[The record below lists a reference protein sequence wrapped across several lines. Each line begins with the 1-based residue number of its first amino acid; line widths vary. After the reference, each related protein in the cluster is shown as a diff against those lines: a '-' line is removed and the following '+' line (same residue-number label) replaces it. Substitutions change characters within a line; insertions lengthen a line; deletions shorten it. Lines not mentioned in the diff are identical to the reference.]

1 MGQVRPH
8 PFVSPGGDMIQRI
21 RLPLTLAFGV
31 LAVAVV
37 ARFVSPIAA
46 QTFVDSSFSSELVT
60 TLPEYKAVGVTWA
73 ANGDMYIGQRDGVV
87 RVYAA
92 GQLLSTPFIDL
103 RSSVS
108 TFLDRGL
115 LGMALHPDF
124 AQNGYVYLAYGGP
137 KLSRLVRV
145 TADPSNHH
153 VALPGS
159 EVVLIGSLPATA
171 GAHTASALRFAPDG
185 RLFFGHGDTWGEI
198 DYAPTGRNFGW
209 RCYEG
214 PEAREF
220 ESFDV
225 ADPCVVFPPAAIVT
239 TDLVRA
245 GAFYSGNVYPSAYAR
260 SFFFADHVA
269 GRILRKVVDE
279 TGAVTDIQ
287 PFATGLNDPV
297 ALEMGPDGLLYY
309 VSFVTG
315 QIRRIRFDAPI
326 AQPTVA
332 PAAGYSPLSVTFTGD
347 GSRNPRGGSLAYLW
361 EFGDGQTSTLANPP
375 HTYAAS
381 SVTTPYEARLTVTD
395 ERGRSSTATV
405 PVTVGSLPP
414 TPTIE
419 SPTDGTGVEPGQL
432 ITYQGSATDPDELL
446 DSSDLSWT
454 MLVHHDDRIDTM
466 FESAGTTGNFVAQD
480 PGEAG
485 ECSYELRLTATD
497 SSGLASTAAIN
508 LPLLD
513 HADGRGAA
521 STEAVLG
528 LVAAFGFAEGA
539 GAITA
544 DASGNA
550 NNGSITGATWNTT
563 GKFGNSLTFNGTS
576 HVVLI
581 PNSASLDVSTGMT
594 LEAWVYPT
602 TSQAGWRAIIQRETD
617 AYVLHSSSSFG
628 AMRPTAGGTFSG
640 AFDHFNV
647 PSALPLNAWSHL
659 ALTWNGATMRL
670 YVNGVEGAN
679 RARTGTL
686 QGTAAGARA
695 VRIGNN
701 VPYAESFLG
710 RIDEVRIYNR
720 ALSTAEIATDMSTP
734 IGSDATAPTTP
745 ASLVA
750 TATGASQVSLTWTAS
765 TDTGGSGL
773 AGYRVERCPGATCSG
788 FVEVAAPATNTFA
801 DTGLSASTTYRYR
814 IRAIDGTGNSSGYS
828 NIAAATTQASSDTT
842 APTTPASL
850 VATATGASQ
859 VSLTWTASTDTGGS
873 GLAGYRVERCPGATC
888 SGFVEVAAPA
898 TNTFADTGL
907 SASTTYRYRI
917 RAIDG
922 TGNSSG
928 YSNIA
933 AVTTQAS
940 SGTTPTTPT
949 SLVATANGESRIDL
963 IWTASTTGSGIS
975 GLEWPGTGSVR
986 RMLYWANPQ
995 SSGLPI
1001 YPATYIFRVYPREKQ
1016 YPGSCYG
1023 SGSCNN
1029 EYWTTFFWGNNGRFD
1044 WDGGVARTYYGAHP
1058 YPVPPTTGTQ
1068 EWEISA
1074 NGNDMVTGVEVT
1086 WDRWHVQA
1094 FRAHRLGN
1102 GQPVHEFYYDL
1113 PTPVTTPLGGLPS
1126 LDYQVFD
1133 AAYGTQQPPSP
1144 ALVMGQAPDF
1154 NGVSWGGY
1162 PGWEE
1167 FSGII
1172 RGIQIY
1178 SGYLSDADIA
1188 AEIASPMSTAAGQAS
1203 IWYLNLDPRPS
1214 DVTDKKGTGT
1224 AHNPSWDGT
1233 TANEW
1238 TGSGGSLG
1246 YRVERCQGAACTGF
1260 VQIAA
1265 PATNSFADTG
1275 RLASTTYRYRVR
1287 AVDGAGNSSGYSGV
1301 AEATTQSQPDTT
1313 PPTAPSSLG
1322 ATASSA
1328 SQIGLTWTASTDANG
1343 TGLAGY
1349 RVERCPGATCTGFVE
1364 IAAPATNGFTDTGR
1378 TASTTYRYRVRAFD
1392 GAGNGSGYSNIAA
1405 ATTQAAPVTT
1415 PPTVPGSL
1423 VATANSASQVS
1434 LTWIAST
1441 DTGGSGLAGY
1451 RVERCQGATCT
1462 GFVEIAAPVTN
1473 AFTDTGGT
1481 ASTNYR
1487 YRVRAFDVAG
1497 SPSGY
1502 SNIAQATTLAP
1513 TGLVAAYSFN
1523 EPTGSSASDASG
1535 QGNTGT
1541 IAGATRNAA
1550 GKFGGSLTFNGSTHE
1565 VLIPSST
1572 SLDLSTRMTIEAWV
1586 YPTVSQSGWRAI
1598 VQREVDAYLLHA
1610 GSSVGTLRPTGGGTF
1625 NGVLTTMRDQSSL
1638 PIGVWTH
1645 VALTWD
1651 GATMRL
1657 YTNGVLRTSKSRTG
1671 TLQRSA
1677 DGAGSVRIGNNAPYR
1692 ESFLGRIDEVR
1703 IYDRAL
1709 SAAEVLA
1716 DMNAPLP

>member
-8 PFVSPGGDMIQRI
+8 SSVSRGEIVIQRI
-21 RLPLTLAFGV
+21 RSPLTLVFGV
-31 LAVAVV
+31 LAVACV

-46 QTFVDSSFSSELVT
+46 QTFVDSSYASELVT
-60 TLPEYKAVGVTWA
+60 TLPEYKAIGVTWA
-73 ANGDMYIGQRDGVV
+73 ANGDMYIAQRDGVV

-103 RSSVS
+103 SSSVN

-145 TADPSNHH
+145 TADPSDHH

-159 EVVLIGSLPATA
+159 EVVLIGSLPVTA

-185 RLFFGHGDTWGEI
+185 RLLFDHGDGWGEI
-198 DYAPTGRNFGW
+198 GYGRAARNFGW

-214 PEAREF
+214 PEPRKF
-220 ESFDV
+220 ELDV
-225 ADPCVVFPPAAIVT
+225 ADPCVLLPRT
-239 TDLVRA
+239 
-245 GAFYSGNVYPSAYAR
+245 
-260 SFFFADHVA
+260 ADDA
-269 GRILRKVVDE
+269 VDE
-279 TGAVTDIQ
+279 
-287 PFATGLNDPV
+287 L
-297 ALEMGPDGLLYY
+297 LETGPDGLRYY

-315 QIRRIRFDAPI
+315 QVRRLRFDAPV
-326 AQPTVA
+326 ARPTVA
-332 PAAGYSPLSVTFTGD
+332 PASGYSPLRVTFTGD
-347 GSRNPRGGSLAYLW
+347 GSFNPRGGTLTYLW
-361 EFGDGQTSTLANPP
+361 EFGDGQTSTLANPL
-375 HTYAAS
+375 HTYATS
-381 SVTTPYEARLTVTD
+381 SVPANYSPRLTVTD
-395 ERGRSSTATV
+395 ARGRSSSVTV

-419 SPTDGTGVEPGQL
+419 APTDGTAVELGQL
-432 ITYQGSATDPDELL
+432 LTYRGSATDPDELL
-446 DSSDLSWT
+446 DASALSWT
-454 MLVHHDDRIDTM
+454 MLLHRDDHIDTLL
-466 FESAGTTGNFVAQD
+466 ESRGSTGNFVAQD
-480 PGEAG
+480 EGDAG
-485 ECSYELRLTATD
+485 TSSYELRLTATD
-497 SSGLASTAAIN
+497 SSGLASTAAIH
-508 LPLLD
+508 LPLLA
-513 HADGRGAA
+513 HADGHVAA
-521 STEAVLG
+521 STEVLG
-528 LVAAFGFAEGA
+528 LVAAYGFAEGA
-539 GAITA
+539 GTIVA

-550 NNGSITGATWNTT
+550 NTGSITGASWNTT
-563 GKFGNSLTFNGTS
+563 GKYGSSLTFNGTS

-581 PNSASLDVSTGMT
+581 PNSASLNLSSGMT

-602 TSQAGWRAIIQRETD
+602 TSQTGWRAIIQRETD

-640 AFDHFNV
+640 AFDHLNV
-647 PSALPLNAWSHL
+647 PSAIPVNAWSHL
-659 ALTWNGATMRL
+659 ALTWDGSTIRL
-670 YVNGVEGAN
+670 HVNGVEGASK
-679 RARTGTL
+679 ARTGTL
-686 QGTAAGARA
+686 QGTAAGAGA

-701 VPYAESFLG
+701 VPYAENFLG

-720 ALSTAEIATDMSTP
+720 ALSTTEIATDMNTP
-734 IGSDATAPTTP
+734 IGSDATAPTPP

-750 TATGASQVSLTWTAS
+750 TATSASQVSLTWTAS

-773 AGYRVERCPGATCSG
+773 AGYRVERCAGATCTG
-788 FVEVAAPATNTFA
+788 FVEIAAPTTNAFA
-801 DTGLSASTTYRYR
+801 DTGLSASTAYRYR
-814 IRAIDGTGNSSGYS
+814 VRAIDG
-828 NIAAATTQASSDTT
+828 AS
-842 APTTPASL
+842 
-850 VATATGASQ
+850 
-859 VSLTWTASTDTGGS
+859 
-873 GLAGYRVERCPGATC
+873 
-888 SGFVEVAAPA
+888 
-898 TNTFADTGL
+898 
-907 SASTTYRYRI
+907 
-917 RAIDG
+917 
-922 TGNSSG
+922 NSSG

-940 SGTTPTTPT
+940 SGTTPTPPT
-949 SLVATANGESRIDL
+949 SLVATASGESQIDL
-963 IWTASTTGSGIS
+963 SWTASTTSSGSS

-995 SSGLPI
+995 SNGLPI

-1029 EYWTTFFWGNNGRFD
+1029 KYWTTFFWGNNGRFD

-1058 YPVPPTTGTQ
+1058 YPVPPPTGTQ
-1068 EWEISA
+1068 EWEISVQS
-1074 NGNDMVTGVEVT
+1074 NDTVTGIEVA

-1113 PTPVTTPLGGLPS
+1113 STPVTLPLSGQPD

-1144 ALVMGQAPDF
+1144 ALVMGQAPRLDGP
-1154 NGVSWGGY
+1154 NGTSIQSWGGY

-1178 SGYLSDADIA
+1178 STYLSDADIA
-1188 AEIASPMSTAAGQAS
+1188 AEIGSPMSTAAGRAS

-1214 DVTDKKGTGT
+1214 DVTDKKGMGT

-1246 YRVERCQGAACTGF
+1246 YRIERCQGAACTSF
-1260 VQIAA
+1260 VEIGSS
-1265 PATNSFADTG
+1265 ATPSFTDTG

-1287 AVDGAGNSSGYSGV
+1287 AVDGAGNASGYSGV
-1301 AEATTQSQPDTT
+1301 AEATTQTQPDIT
-1313 PPTAPSSLG
+1313 PPTAPSALA

-1328 SQIGLTWTASTDANG
+1328 SQIGLTWTASTDSSG

-1364 IAAPATNGFTDTGR
+1364 IAAPVTNTFTDTGR

-1392 GAGNGSGYSNIAA
+1392 VAGNASGYSNLAG
-1405 ATTQAAPVTT
+1405 ATTLATPATM
-1415 PPTVPGSL
+1415 PPTDPGSL
-1423 VATANSASQVS
+1423 VATASSASQVS
-1434 LTWIAST
+1434 LTWTAST

-1473 AFTDTGGT
+1473 AFTDTGRI
-1481 ASTNYR
+1481 ASTTYG

-1497 SPSGY
+1497 SASGY
-1502 SNIAQATTLAP
+1502 SNIAQATTLAA

-1541 IAGATRNAA
+1541 ISGATRNTS

-1572 SLDLSTRMTIEAWV
+1572 SLDLSTRVTIEVWV

-1598 VQREVDAYLLHA
+1598 VQRETDAYVLHA
-1610 GSSVGTLRPTGGGTF
+1610 GSNVGTLRPTGGGTF
-1625 NGVLTTMRDQSSL
+1625 DGALATLRDQSSL
-1638 PIGVWTH
+1638 PVGAWTH

-1671 TLQRSA
+1671 TLQRTA
-1677 DGAGSVRIGNNAPYR
+1677 DGAGPVRIGNNVPYR
-1692 ESFLGRIDEVR
+1692 ENFLGRIDEVR

-1709 SAAEVLA
+1709 SAAEILT
-1716 DMNAPLP
+1716 DMSAPLP